1 MKVMKWPLVLVL
13 ALALPA
19 LPQAEVSSKD
29 KIRQARDLGKRGS
42 EGIPQLAPLLSDTDI
57 EVRREAVKAL
67 ANIGTQ
73 YSLDP
78 LVAAC
83 ADNDSEIQVFATDG
97 LVNFYVP
104 GYIATGLSGTLRRA
118 GNMVTARW
126 SRDESREVVDPDV
139 PVRPEIISALGRLA
153 SGGSSMASRA
163 NAARALGILRGNA
176 ALPDLLEALRS
187 KDDRLIFEALIA
199 IQKLRDA
206 SAGPRVTF
214 LLRDLDERVQ
224 RAAIETVGL
233 MRTAEAVPDLER
245 VLAGTRSRNV
255 RREAL
260 LALARIATPDLRE
273 LFIRYLQERDTEL
286 RGAGAEGLGRIG
298 HADDLPVLRRA
309 FEEERRNSAR
319 LAQAFGAAALGA
331 VEMTEFAPLRYLVNS
346 LNQRAWRDVALPYL
360 SELSRTE
367 RVRTALYPALAGG
380 TRDEKTGL
388 VMALA
393 ASGAA
398 DAVAPLESLVR
409 DADPT
414 VGSEAVR
421 ALRILRARLR

>member
-1 MKVMKWPLVLVL
+1 MKWPLALVL
-13 ALALPA
+13 SLALPA
-19 LPQAEVSSKD
+19 LPQAELSSRD

-42 EGIPQLAPLLSDTDI
+42 EAIPQLVPLLSDADV
-57 EVRREAVKAL
+57 EVRREAVKAI
-67 ANIGTQ
+67 AGIGTQ
-73 YSLDP
+73 YALDP

-83 ADNDSEIQVFATDG
+83 ADNDSEIQIFAADG
-97 LVNFYVP
+97 LVNFYLP

-118 GNMVTARW
+118 GSMVTARW
-126 SRDESREVVDPDV
+126 SRDESREAVDPDV
-139 PVRPEIISALGRLA
+139 PVRPEIISALGRLV
-153 SGGSSMASRA
+153 SGGSSMVSRA
-163 NAARALGILRGNA
+163 NAARAIGILRGQA

-199 IQKLRDA
+199 IQKLRDP

-245 VLAGTRSRNV
+245 VLGATRSRNV

-273 LFIRYLQERDTEL
+273 LFLRYLQDGDAEL

-298 HADDLPVLRRA
+298 HAADLPVLRRG

-319 LAQAFGAAALGA
+319 LAMAFGAAALGE
-331 VEMTEFAPLRYLVNS
+331 VDMSEFAPLRYLVNS

-360 SELSRTE
+360 SELSAKE
-367 RVRTALYPALAGG
+367 AVRTALYPALNDG

-398 DAVAPLESLVR
+398 DAAAPLESLTR
-409 DADPT
+409 DPDPL

-421 ALRILRARLR
+421 ALRILRASLR

>member
-1 MKVMKWPLVLVL
+1 MELMKWILVL
-13 ALALPA
+13 ALALVMPA
-19 LPQAEVSSKD
+19 FPQAEASSKD

-42 EGIPQLAPLLSDTDI
+42 EAIPQLAPFLSDADV
-57 EVRREAVKAL
+57 EVRREAVRAL
-67 ANIGTQ
+67 VSMGTQ
-73 YSLDP
+73 HSLDP

-83 ADNDSEIQVFATDG
+83 ADNDSEIQILATDG

-104 GYIATGLSGTLRRA
+104 GYVATGLSGTLRRA
-118 GNMVTARW
+118 GSMVTARW
-126 SRDESREVVDPDV
+126 TRDESREVVDPDV
-139 PVRPEIISALGRLA
+139 PVRPEIIAALGRLA
-153 SGGSSMASRA
+153 SGGTSMASRA

-176 ALPDLLEALRS
+176 ALPELLEALRS

-199 IQKLRDA
+199 IQKLRDP

-233 MRTAEAVPDLER
+233 MRTVEAVAGLER
-245 VLAGTRSRNV
+245 VLADTRSRNV

-260 LALARIATPDLRE
+260 LALARIGRPELRDL
-273 LFIRYLQERDTEL
+273 FFSYLQDGDTEL
-286 RGAGAEGLGRIG
+286 RGAAAEGIGRIG
-298 HADDLPVLRRA
+298 NEADLPTVRRT

-319 LAQAFGAAALGA
+319 LALAFASAALGG
-331 VEMTEFAPLRYLVNS
+331 VEMSEFAPLRYLVNS

-360 SELSRTE
+360 SELSLKQP
-367 RVRTALYPALAGG
+367 VREALYPALTAG

-388 VMALA
+388 ALA
-393 ASGAA
+393 LSASAA
-398 DAVAPLESLVR
+398 PDAVPPLEILTR
-409 DADPT
+409 DPDPT
-414 VGSEAVR
+414 VGADAVR